1 MPMTRPRWIA
11 AASIAA
17 GIALLA
23 ALVAFTP
30 WRLLAQRVATV
41 PWQGWVGATLGM
53 SATYAL
59 RAGRLRVEWL
69 WKLRTL
75 GLGYRECL
83 QITLLH
89 NAAIN
94 LLPMRSGEASYAFL
108 LHRRWGVGL
117 GDAAASLLWLRLQ
130 DAMVLGVLGLAILV
144 PAPLAW
150 RIGFALATI
159 VVAATVLPV
168 LVRRVHVHARYA
180 RARAHAPAGHDDP
193 CSLRSSPPTGAV
205 RLAPERPRARRMT
218 RAGKL
223 WHLVAKIAGAFRA
236 SRGGWRAWSYAV
248 ANWVLKL
255 GIVGALLAPLANL
268 PYGSA
273 FAGALG
279 GELAAVLPL
288 QAPAGVGTYEAG
300 VAAGAQVRNGAPEG
314 SAIAP
319 SAPDA
324 QTASTNTHN
333 ARLIFGAA
341 LAVHALMVAVALATA
356 LAFSLIVRPSRT
368 PESST

>member
-1 MPMTRPRWIA
+1 MAMTRTRWVA
-11 AASIAA
+11 AASLLA
-17 GIALLA
+17 GAALLA
-23 ALVAFTP
+23 LLVAFTP

-41 PWQGWVGATLGM
+41 PWQGWLGATLGM

-59 RAGRLRVEWL
+59 RAGRLRVEWA
-69 WKLRTL
+69 WKLRAL

-83 QITLLH
+83 QVTLLH

-144 PAPLAW
+144 PAPLPW
-150 RIGFALATI
+150 RIGFALGAI
-159 VVAATVLPV
+159 ALAATLLPA

-180 RARAHAPAGHDDP
+180 RARSHAA
-193 CSLRSSPPTGAV
+193 A
-205 RLAPERPRARRMT
+205 AARGR
-218 RAGKL
+218 RL
-223 WHLVAKIAGAFRA
+223 WHVVAKIAGAFRA
-236 SRGGWRAWSYAV
+236 SRGGLRAWGYAV

-255 GIVGALLAPLANL
+255 GVVGALLAPLAGL
-268 PYGSA
+268 PYAGA

-300 VAAGAQVRNGAPEG
+300 VALGAQVRRGAPEG
-314 SAIAP
+314 AETAP
-319 SAPDA
+319 SAPPA
-324 QTASTNTHN
+324 QAGAANTDN
-333 ARLIFGAA
+333 ARLLFGAA
-341 LAVHALMVAVALATA
+341 LAVHALMVVVALATA
-356 LAFSLIVRPSRT
+356 LVFSLIVRPSRA
-368 PESST
+368 PESPT